1 MCKKQVEKDE
11 SANVQTTNLGLVNME
26 SSSAGGIGVFE
37 IVAVVL
43 TVMCILLTC
52 HYCNRRFRKRR
63 QRELHDAVQ
72 GGINGN
78 VGFRTVSGAARG
90 PMTAGVPMVTFSD
103 PGVRSVNLTQAPS
116 APMLP
121 VAALHAPKAA
131 VLPAIQQGLNV
142 SPAERIGLWEQC
154 R

>member
-1 MCKKQVEKDE
+1 MCKKKVDKDE
-11 SANVQTTNLGLVNME
+11 SANVQTTNLGLLNME

-37 IVAVVL
+37 IVAVVML
-43 TVMCILLTC
+43 VMCILLSC

-90 PMTAGVPMVTFSD
+90 PMAGVPMVTFSD
-103 PGVRSVNLTQAPS
+103 PGVRSVALTPPS

-121 VAALHAPKAA
+121 ALPTPKAA
-131 VLPAIQQGLNV
+131 VLPALQQGLNV
-142 SPAERIGLWEQC
+142 QPAERIGLWEQC